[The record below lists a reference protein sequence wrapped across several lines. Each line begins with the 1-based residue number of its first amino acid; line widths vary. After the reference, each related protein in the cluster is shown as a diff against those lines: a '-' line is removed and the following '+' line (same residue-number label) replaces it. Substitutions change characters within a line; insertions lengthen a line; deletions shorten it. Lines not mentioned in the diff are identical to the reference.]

1 MLQIIVQCSVI
12 SFVEI
17 FKLIMSLNISTKLI
31 EKHEKHINSPSN
43 HIFLQW
49 NKEYTQQ
56 WLAYNFY

>member
-31 EKHEKHINSPSN
+31 EKHEKH
-43 HIFLQW
+43 
-49 NKEYTQQ
+49 
-56 WLAYNFY
+56 